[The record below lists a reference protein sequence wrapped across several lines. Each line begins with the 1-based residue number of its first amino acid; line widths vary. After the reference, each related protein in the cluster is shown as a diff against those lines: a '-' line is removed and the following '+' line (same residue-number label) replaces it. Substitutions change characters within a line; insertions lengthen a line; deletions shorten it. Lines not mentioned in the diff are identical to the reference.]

1 MMADIPQLGR
11 IYWMI
16 KTYQVPE
23 TKLAGLLTWQPLG
36 WPKRR
41 LFSIPQTDQ
50 KNDDLICIVE
60 SYRKMIQHFSI
71 HEHLMKLF
79 KTFQNHAVINSSSPC
94 FFNFFFNVTFFSYT
108 NTSQSGPSSDF
119 RPCRFRHRLCD
130 LLTEL
135 SELPNTTQRYAP
147 VLLAA
152 RQFGW
157 LDFFNGDGRS
167 RHLDR

>member
-1 MMADIPQLGR
+1 MMAAIPHLGR

-23 TKLAGLLTWQPLG
+23 TELAGLLTWQPLG
-36 WPKRR
+36 WQKRQ
-41 LFSIPQTDQ
+41 LFSIPDQ
-50 KNDDLICIVE
+50 KNDDLICTVE
-60 SYRKMIQHFSI
+60 SSRKNDPTLQHTWTSNEI
-71 HEHLMKLF
+71 F
-79 KTFQNHAVINSSSPC
+79 KTFQNHAVINTSSPC
-94 FFNFFFNVTFFSYT
+94 FFNFFFNITFFSYN